1 MEDLTEQDFSTVIT
15 LVSLIIDHDDPVIQH
30 DSALSG
36 RAYYNELLQTSSRAR
51 FHDIARMDRD
61 VFLSLL
67 HIVTEEGGLRDSED
81 ISAGEK
87 LLYLINA
94 LCGWTNRQM
103 HERWQHSGST
113 LSTFLHE
120 AIKAVVRCKHI
131 FFSQPEDMSRDA
143 PSSIPTSKIALG
155 R

>member
-67 HIVTEEGGLRDSED
+67 HIATEEGGLKPIRIFTTFPVLNQIENGHNEGMPVVIIPVS
-81 ISAGEK
+81 
-87 LLYLINA
+87 LIYSSFN
-94 LCGWTNRQM
+94 
-103 HERWQHSGST
+103 
-113 LSTFLHE
+113 FLDFNNLNVWSIHYCQKYRE
-120 AIKAVVRCKHI
+120 MKQSK
-131 FFSQPEDMSRDA
+131 FSP
-143 PSSIPTSKIALG
+143 
-155 R
+155 